1 MNIGFRHLNIDAWF
15 KTCTLNSNCA
25 LQISE
30 PPCDVQMQEVVYFQ
44 EKKMQEVT
52 EFARRIS
59 VACVTEKKSVLILS
73 ASVTWAA
80 ICKT

>member
-1 MNIGFRHLNIDAWF
+1 MY
-15 KTCTLNSNCA
+15 TLNSNCALQISEPPCDVQMRSNCA

-59 VACVTEKKSVLILS
+59 VACVTQKGQ
-73 ASVTWAA
+73 
-80 ICKT
+80 

>member
-1 MNIGFRHLNIDAWF
+1 MY
-15 KTCTLNSNCA
+15 TLNSNCA

-59 VACVTEKKSVLILS
+59 VACVTQKGQS
-73 ASVTWAA
+73 
-80 ICKT
+80 